1 VPELLSVPDL
11 NDPAEAVAWLRGPR
25 AIRARCAAILE
36 AARADGLA
44 HFALRAERLE
54 AAADYVART
63 IRANYP
69 TLDIPTHSRWRHFA
83 VGGRDRWAELAA
95 RLGGMGAEEAAR
107 VRFDLVVTSVLLDA
121 GAGAAWRYRE
131 PESGEAYARSE
142 GLAVASFELFVGGAL
157 SSDPAHPLRADA
169 AGLEAMT
176 EARLAE
182 AFQAGPDNPL
192 VGLAGRAALLRR
204 LGQALTAAP
213 ALFGAAHP
221 RLGNLFDYLRS
232 RAPDGAHDGAVTATT
247 ILAAV
252 LDGLGPIWPGRI
264 ELGGVNLGDVWRH
277 PAVRTRDLTDGM
289 VPFHKLSQWLAYSLI
304 EPLEDAGIAV
314 MGVDELTGLP
324 EYRNGGLFV
333 DTGVLEPKH
342 DAVLT
347 ETHEA
352 GSEVVVEW
360 RALTVALLDA
370 LAPLVRARLGKTEAE
385 LPLAKLLEG
394 GTWSAGRRIARDRR
408 PGGGPPITVASD
420 GTVF

>member
-1 VPELLSVPDL
+1 MPDL
-11 NDPAEAVAWLRGPR
+11 NDPVEAVAWLRSPQ
-25 AIRARCAAILE
+25 AVRARCASILE
-36 AARADGLA
+36 AARAEELA

-54 AAADYVART
+54 AAADYVAQT

-131 PESGEAYARSE
+131 PESGEVYARSE
-142 GLAVASFELFVGGAL
+142 GLAVASCDLFAGGAL
-157 SSDPAHPLRADA
+157 SSDPERPLRADA

-192 VGLAGRAALLRR
+192 VGLAGRAALLHR
-204 LGQALTAAP
+204 LGQALAAAP
-213 ALFGAAHP
+213 ALFGVEAP
-221 RLGNLFDYLRS
+221 RIGNLFDALV
-232 RAPDGAHDGAVTATT
+232 AGTTDGRLAATT

-264 ELGGVNLGDVWRH
+264 DLGGVNLGDVWRH
-277 PAVRTRDLTDGM
+277 PAVRTRDLTDGL

-314 MGVDELTGLP
+314 TGVDQLTGLP

-333 DTGVLEPKH
+333 DVGVLEPKH
-342 DAVLT
+342 DGVLG

-394 GTWSAGRRIARDRR
+394 GTWSAGRRIARERR

>member
-1 VPELLSVPDL
+1 MSVPDL
-11 NDPAEAVAWLRGPR
+11 NDPAEAVAWLRSPQ

-63 IRANYP
+63 IRVNYP
-69 TLDIPTHSRWRHFA
+69 TVEIPTHSRWRHFA

-95 RLGGMGAEEAAR
+95 RLGGMGTEEAAR
-107 VRFDLVVTSVLLDA
+107 IRFDLAVTSVLLDA

-131 PESGEAYARSE
+131 PESGEVYARSE
-142 GLAVASFELFVGGAL
+142 GLAVASFDLFAGGAL
-157 SSDPAHPLRADA
+157 SSDPERPLRADA

-232 RAPDGAHDGAVTATT
+232 HAPDGAVTATA

-264 ELGGVNLGDVWRH
+264 ELGGVNLGDIWRH
-277 PAVRTRDLTDGM
+277 PAVRTRDLTDGL

-304 EPLEDAGIAV
+304 EPLEDAG
-314 MGVDELTGLP
+314 
-324 EYRNGGLFV
+324 
-333 DTGVLEPKH
+333 
-342 DAVLT
+342 
-347 ETHEA
+347 
-352 GSEVVVEW
+352 
-360 RALTVALLDA
+360 
-370 LAPLVRARLGKTEAE
+370 
-385 LPLAKLLEG
+385 
-394 GTWSAGRRIARDRR
+394 RR
-408 PGGGPPITVASD
+408 PAGNGH
-420 GTVF
+420 